1 VTAWLS
7 AGAAVLT
14 ALVGAIALFARGGD
28 SGDAR
33 TEKAPGAALAPEP
46 APRSGAR
53 VARDVE
59 IEIVRF
65 VGPDL
70 DGPAYE
76 FRGEAVLESEDEV
89 QVIARPV
96 RAGASDGGERWIASP
111 AAKVHR
117 DGRWE
122 TRIGM
127 PPLSGDS
134 FDFAA
139 VVTPAPSRSTATR
152 VPARQ
157 YSEPCT
163 GSLSQKGVDA
173 CDVVEST
180 PVQRHTG

>member
-14 ALVGAIALFARGGD
+14 ALVGAIALFARADD
-28 SGDAR
+28 SGGAR
-33 TEKAPGAALAPEP
+33 SEEAPRALNAP
-46 APRSGAR
+46 APSSSAR
-53 VARDVE
+53 AARDVE
-59 IEIVRF
+59 IEVVRF
-65 VGPDL
+65 LGPDL

-76 FRGEAVLESEDEV
+76 FRGEAVLASKDEL

-96 RAGASDGGERWIASP
+96 GAGEADGGERWIASP
-111 AAKVHR
+111 AAKIR

-122 TRIGM
+122 ARIGM
-127 PPLSGDS
+127 PPLTGDS

-139 VVTPAPSRSTATR
+139 VITPAPSRSTSTR
-152 VPARQ
+152 VPARPL
-157 YSEPCT
+157 SVPCLD

-173 CDVVEST
+173 CNVVEST